1 MDKQL
6 LMKIN
11 RTAFEI
17 GMNTEHDVHVSF
29 FTKTNTLQVQ
39 IYRGGFGF
47 ADEPE
52 TLSSIF
58 VNGQVI
64 LHTLLG
70 LLNEKEVAA

>member
-11 RTAFEI
+11 RAAFEI

-47 ADEPE
+47 DNEPE
-52 TLSSIF
+52 TMSSIF
-58 VNGQVI
+58 TKPEAI
-64 LHTLLG
+64 LFSLLS
-70 LLNEKEVAA
+70 LLNEKEEAA